1 MTMPSLD
8 PRRHPMRPDLAAEYL
23 RGQVTAERF
32 VAGRE
37 MRIAEPVVD
46 LRSRPSPDAGVETQA
61 LFGEIFIAYEDQEG
75 WVWGQ
80 LKRDGYVGYMSA
92 NGLVVGESVATHK
105 LTVPRSFV
113 YPGLSMKLPI
123 VCALSLGSELKV
135 TKQHGDFVEVEHLGC
150 LWAAHVAPLDQ
161 AASDF
166 VSIAEMFLHV
176 PYLWG
181 GKSALGLDCSGLIQ
195 ISLQAAGIAAPRDT
209 DMQWAELGQEIA
221 LGDDLA
227 GLKRGDLIFWNGH
240 VGVMR
245 DAHNLLH
252 ANGHHMMVVSE
263 PLRQARD
270 RISAKSHGPII
281 GVKRL

>member
-150 LWAAHVAPLDQ
+150 LWAGGGHGWYHRPCR
-161 AASDF
+161 AARSGCVRF
-166 VSIAEMFLHV
+166 CQHCRNVSSCALSLGRQIRSGTRLFGPHPNQFAGSGHC
-176 PYLWG
+176 
-181 GKSALGLDCSGLIQ
+181 SAARYRYAMGRVRSGDC
-195 ISLQAAGIAAPRDT
+195 A
-209 DMQWAELGQEIA
+209 W
-221 LGDDLA
+221 
-227 GLKRGDLIFWNGH
+227 
-240 VGVMR
+240 
-245 DAHNLLH
+245 
-252 ANGHHMMVVSE
+252 
-263 PLRQARD
+263 
-270 RISAKSHGPII
+270 
-281 GVKRL
+281 